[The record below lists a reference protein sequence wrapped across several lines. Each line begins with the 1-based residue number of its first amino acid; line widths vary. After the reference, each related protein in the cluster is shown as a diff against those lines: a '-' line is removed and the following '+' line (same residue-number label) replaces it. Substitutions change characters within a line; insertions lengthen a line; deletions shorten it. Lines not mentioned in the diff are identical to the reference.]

1 MLFWSAPT
9 TSVANVSLSRE
20 EVSNTRDASVPL
32 LQRNAFLFSLHLNCL
47 AADARNSRKLSA
59 EAAQAQAVFNA
70 VQMLSQHA
78 KNNAEQTNL
87 ARTRRKES
95 ASPHQNAIAKRS
107 QLILALFQKILKLAT
122 IPNSMH
128 ATRDVSQQPVAIQL
142 TAKMLA
148 TRDVL
153 QQ

>member
-9 TSVANVSLSRE
+9 KSVENVSLTRE
-20 EVSNTRDASVPL
+20 ELSNTRDVSVPL
-32 LQRNAFLFSLHLNCL
+32 QQRNAYLFSLNPNCL
-47 AADARNSRKLSA
+47 TADARNSRKLSA

-70 VQMLSQHA
+70 VQTPSQHA

-87 ARTRRKES
+87 ARTRKKES
-95 ASPHQNAIAKRS
+95 ASPHQNAIAKPL
-107 QLILALFQKILKLAT
+107 QLILALFLKILNLAT

-148 TRDVL
+148 TSAVL